1 MNNKS
6 LLTPMFS
13 PETYIK
19 EFSISNPSSTLY
31 YEPTVDVS
39 LEGYIPV
46 SAGFST
52 YSISTNCYQCRFITA
67 TQVKMGFCLGYG
79 SQGNLEPGSVGKLTV
94 VYLKKWVIK

>member
-19 EFSISNPSSTLY
+19 EFRISNPSSTLY
-31 YEPTVDVS
+31 YEPIVDVS

-52 YSISTNCYQCRFITA
+52 YSISTKCYQCRFTSA
-67 TQVKMGFCLGYG
+67 TQVKMGFCVGNGDL
-79 SQGNLEPGSVGKLTV
+79 GNLPSGSVGSLNV
-94 VYLKKWVIK
+94 VYLKK